1 VSINQTVYLVFLLHL
16 DGFSVKLLHMAPTQT
31 IVSRIVRRYIA
42 DNQLSITAFS
52 QALNISRPTL
62 SARLSGTTRW
72 SVDDLDR
79 LIQLGVPIGLDIF
92 GAAAM
97 EEYTHEG

>member
-1 VSINQTVYLVFLLHL
+1 MNSIQTCV
-16 DGFSVKLLHMAPTQT
+16 T
-31 IVSRIVRRYIA
+31 RIVRRYIA